1 MRSLYKAL
9 PFVYALAL
17 GTGSVAGQ
25 GIDLNGV
32 SPGMRPVIESILRE
46 GTKSYGNFNVFKD
59 TTYGGSGHVKKIV
72 GREIIFDM
80 REVRFADKV
89 LVRRDRQTGYT
100 WSSEYT
106 TSKGDKARVNF
117 RLLVRPGGRMILET
131 DGIPFSRKPTDSMH
145 LQYACDGCVVR
156 ESKPFSVEF
165 TGSFT
170 PKSPEEGHDWNDV
183 PGVRREIDGFPEN
196 FDYSF
201 YEINDDAGK
210 EIDMENLPKG
220 PWTSPLDSEYGR
232 ARAFATK
239 RLIEKLEA
247 RLDREIS
254 QEYSFAMNQ
263 ISARLTE
270 QNLQK
275 LYREVARE
283 TFGFDISKNP
293 AVIYESPRFSTPAD
307 ASGTHGRNFMPPKDS
322 ASGLPEGMG
331 FMKRHEKNL
340 PVRRRQR

>member
-1 MRSLYKAL
+1 MKLVYKAL
-9 PFVYALAL
+9 PVIYALAL
-17 GTGSVAGQ
+17 GTGSAAGQ
-25 GIDLNGV
+25 EKIEYWGI
-32 SPGMRPVIESILRE
+32 SPTMRPVIENIVKN
-46 GTKSYGNFNVFKD
+46 GIKSYGKFNVFKD
-59 TTYGGSGHVKKIV
+59 TTCDWGKAGIYKIV
-72 GREIIFDM
+72 NGKRVFEPIKTI
-80 REVRFADKV
+80 DKV
-89 LVRRDRQTGYT
+89 LARRDDQTVYR

-106 TSKGDKARVNF
+106 TSKGNKARVNF

-131 DGIPFSRKPTDSMH
+131 DGIPFSRKPTNSMH

-183 PGVRREIDGFPEN
+183 PGVKREIDGFPEN

-201 YEINDDAGK
+201 YEIVDDAGK

-232 ARAFATK
+232 ERAFATQ
-239 RLIEKLEA
+239 RLIENLEA

-254 QEYSFAMNQ
+254 QEYAFAMDQ

-270 QNLQK
+270 QNLQG
-275 LYREVARE
+275 LHREVARN
-283 TFGFDISKNP
+283 TFDFDISEHP
-293 AVIYESPRFSTPAD
+293 VIKHEPVRFTAPAD
-307 ASGTHGRNFMPPKDS
+307 KSNTRQFFSAPKDS
-322 ASGLPEGMG
+322 MTNLPEGMD

-340 PVRRRQR
+340 PARRRQR